1 MLVLLCYLVL
11 YLHGMPT
18 MTSLAQKATNMYVFG
33 DSIVDYGR
41 KTQHETGMKAG
52 YRPYGT
58 ECIWTTVPF
67 QFTNGQTF
75 PEIIASSL
83 NLSSPI
89 SFDEFNYASATA
101 SGNGVNYASASAGI
115 LPETGSALGRNYCM
129 EQQIGFFRE
138 TVEKHLRPN
147 FPTTNML
154 SEYLSSAIFL
164 INIGTS
170 DYIHN
175 YLQPKNYNSSHRYNG
190 KDFAELLTK
199 KLGKHLEDLYNLGAR
214 KIIIFQIGPLGCF
227 PYIINK
233 LKPESRCDEDVN
245 KLVSIFNDKLDATL
259 KELSQ
264 KLVGSTF
271 VIARTFDLMK
281 SMIEYPFNFG
291 FKEARW
297 PCCKTEENGTGLCQ
311 NKFHV
316 ATPTEWANLKP
327 DPVARQRSIQ
337 REFLCVDL
345 PPTGAETGK
354 PKGAVC
360 EDRKLYIVWDEIHL
374 TEAAYKGIAN
384 HCLVSSDGISYPSY
398 GLPYLM
404 GISG

>member
-1 MLVLLCYLVL
+1 MLVLLRYLVL

-18 MTSLAQKATNMYVFG
+18 MTSLAQKVTNMYVFG

-67 QFTNGQTF
+67 RFTNGQTF
-75 PEIIASSL
+75 PEII
-83 NLSSPI
+83 
-89 SFDEFNYASATA
+89 
-101 SGNGVNYASASAGI
+101 VNYASTKIVGI

-129 EQQIGFFRE
+129 EQQISFFRE

-175 YLQPKNYNSSHRYNG
+175 YLQPKNYNSSHQYNG

-233 LKPESRCDEDVN
+233 LKVESRCDEDVN

-281 SMIEYPFNFG
+281 SMIQYPTNFG
-291 FKEARW
+291 FEEARW

-327 DPVARQRSIQ
+327 DPR
-337 REFLCVDL
+337 
-345 PPTGAETGK
+345 G
-354 PKGAVC
+354 
-360 EDRKLYIVWDEIHL
+360 
-374 TEAAYKGIAN
+374 
-384 HCLVSSDGISYPSY
+384 
-398 GLPYLM
+398 
-404 GISG
+404 